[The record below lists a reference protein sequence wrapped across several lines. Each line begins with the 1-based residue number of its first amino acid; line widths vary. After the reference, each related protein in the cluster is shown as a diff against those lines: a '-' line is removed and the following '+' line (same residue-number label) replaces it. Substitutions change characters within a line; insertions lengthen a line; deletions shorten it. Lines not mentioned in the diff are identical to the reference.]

1 MSVIAGNNLTLNAAE
16 LVVVPS
22 QLFLRSITTDST
34 DTLDTATNFV
44 QNYIGVL
51 DPNFNGYSFSFSIYN
66 TSTSYSITLNLGAG
80 MAINPDFS
88 NLNVDTIPPDSSRLY
103 TFVQT
108 SAELEVSATL
118 AVYPH

>member
-1 MSVIAGNNLTLNAAE
+1 MSLIAGNNLTLNAAE
-16 LVVVPS
+16 LVSVPS
-22 QLFLRSITTDST
+22 QLFLRSITADST

-44 QNYIGVL
+44 QNYIGVV
-51 DPNFNGYSFSFSIYN
+51 DPNFNGYSFTFSIYN
-66 TSTSYSITLNLGAG
+66 TSTSYSITLNLGTG

-88 NLNVDTIPPDSSRLY
+88 NLNVDTIPPDSSRIY

-108 SAELEVSATL
+108 SAELDVSATL